1 MATVNDSSVTS
12 DSSSD
17 IDLHMS
23 FEISSFEEEH
33 EEHQQDIVPYRF
45 EPEATDL
52 SESDGS
58 SEDEVDDQHRLEN
71 TDWCNCGSCTPMPTA
86 LESKCCSEI
95 SQIVEKIESYS
106 DDLTCITR
114 HPGFQTVCLDVF
126 VLETAYYQYRSQ
138 YGDIQNSMNERNRYT
153 AYRQLA
159 RWCWGYLGKSVRVP
173 LPSCAVTKIRETF
186 SSEEYHGYQDPE

>member
-1 MATVNDSSVTS
+1 MATVNDNSVTS

-71 TDWCNCGSCTPMPTA
+71 TDWYNFPY
-86 LESKCCSEI
+86 L
-95 SQIVEKIESYS
+95 
-106 DDLTCITR
+106 L
-114 HPGFQTVCLDVF
+114 F
-126 VLETAYYQYRSQ
+126 VTHVIKLIKYIYKLYNFTAYACR
-138 YGDIQNSMNERNRYT
+138 
-153 AYRQLA
+153 
-159 RWCWGYLGKSVRVP
+159 K
-173 LPSCAVTKIRETF
+173 KIIVSTLLKTF
-186 SSEEYHGYQDPE
+186 GH